1 MSNADSTTEQRESSP
16 PDRTPSS
23 PSENGG
29 TPFGGNGRTPEG
41 RDGGSSNPFR
51 AFRSSSY
58 TYYWLGSLLSI
69 TSFFMLIIAR
79 GWLVFDMTASPFQ
92 VTAVAAASQVPSL
105 VLSVFGGVM
114 ADRFDRKAILIIAE
128 FVNLL
133 TLVVLAL
140 LVVTETV
147 TFLHLIILA
156 TINGINF
163 ALAFPARAAMVPSLV
178 PPNDIANGV
187 ALSSMVFSGA
197 QLLGPF
203 AAGALLAAFVPGVA
217 FFAAAGSVAAALPLF
232 FLLKPRQDAMSHGQT
247 HGSIFGSIAE
257 GMVYIRQREI
267 LLGLMALGFV
277 AVVFGMPYQTVL
289 PVFADEVLNMPELGL
304 GYLGTAGGVGA
315 IAGSLLVARF
325 TGLGQMRF
333 ALAAGVVGMGVFIVL
348 FSLSTALWL
357 SLSMALLV
365 GFFFQMLMTA
375 NFALLQVLVPDRLRG
390 RVMSVRFIIFGMSP
404 LGIISLGVAAEM
416 IGTPPATAWSGA
428 ICAAAGMLT
437 LLLFPALRSRKNPE
451 LDNLSDT
458 VPEQY
463 EPVGAKA

>member
-1 MSNADSTTEQRESSP
+1 
-16 PDRTPSS
+16 
-23 PSENGG
+23 
-29 TPFGGNGRTPEG
+29 
-41 RDGGSSNPFR
+41 
-51 AFRSSSY
+51 
-58 TYYWLGSLLSI
+58 
-69 TSFFMLIIAR
+69 MLIIAR

-114 ADRFDRKAILIIAE
+114 ADRFNRKTILITAE
-128 FVNLL
+128 VINLI
-133 TLVVLAL
+133 TLIILAS

-147 TFLHLIILA
+147 TFTYLMILA
-156 TINGINF
+156 TINGIIF

-178 PPNDIANGV
+178 PRRDIANGV

-197 QLLGPF
+197 QLFGPF
-203 AAGALLAAFVPGVA
+203 TAGMLLAIFAPGVA
-217 FFAAAGSVAAALPLF
+217 FFAAAGGAALALPLF
-232 FLLKPRQDAMSHGQT
+232 FMLKPREDDTGHGQP
-247 HGSIFGSIAE
+247 HGSVFGSIAE
-257 GMVYIRQREI
+257 GLVYIRQREI

-315 IAGSLLVARF
+315 IVGSLLVARF

-333 ALAAGVVGMGVFIVL
+333 ALAAGVIGMGVFIVL

-357 SLSMALLV
+357 SLSMALMV

-404 LGIISLGVAAEM
+404 LGIISLGVASEM
-416 IGTPPATAWSGA
+416 IGTPAATAWTGA
-428 ICAAAGMLT
+428 FCAAAGMIA
-437 LLLFPALRSRKNPE
+437 LLLFPALRGRKNPE
-451 LDNLSDT
+451 PDNLPAPPT
-458 VPEQY
+458 GQN
-463 EPVGAKA
+463 EPVEAKA

>member
-1 MSNADSTTEQRESSP
+1 MSNADSTTVQRDSSP
-16 PDRTPSS
+16 PGRPPGD
-23 PSENGG
+23 GG
-29 TPFGGNGRTPEG
+29 TEN
-41 RDGGSSNPFR
+41 SNPFR

-58 TYYWLGSLLSI
+58 TYYWVGSLLSI

-79 GWLVFDMTASPFQ
+79 GWLVFDLTASPFQ

-105 VLSVFGGVM
+105 VLSIFGGVM
-114 ADRFDRKAILIIAE
+114 ADRFDRKAILITAE
-128 FVNLL
+128 FVNLI

-147 TFLHLIILA
+147 TVLYLIILA

-163 ALAFPARAAMVPSLV
+163 ALAFPARAAMVPNLV
-178 PPNDIANGV
+178 PRHDIANGV

-203 AAGALLAAFVPGVA
+203 AAGALLAMFVPAVA
-217 FFAAAGSVAAALPLF
+217 FFAAAGGVAVALPLF
-232 FLLKPRQDAMSHGQT
+232 FLLKPREDDMSHGQQ
-247 HGSIFGSIAE
+247 HGSVFGSILE
-257 GMVYIRQREI
+257 GVVYIRQREI
-267 LLGLMALGFV
+267 LLALMALGFV

-289 PVFADEVLNMPELGL
+289 PVFADEVLHMPELGL
-304 GYLGTAGGVGA
+304 GYLGTAGGIGA
-315 IAGSLLVARF
+315 VIGSLLVARF

-333 ALAAGVVGMGVFIVL
+333 AHAAGVIGMGVFIVL
-348 FSLSTALWL
+348 FSLSTPLWL
-357 SLSMALLV
+357 SLSMALLA

-404 LGIISLGVAAEM
+404 LGIISLGIAAEM
-416 IGTPPATAWSGA
+416 IGTPAATAWSGA
-428 ICAAAGMLT
+428 VCAAAGMIV

-451 LDNLSDT
+451 VGNFLNDPSAG
-458 VPEQY
+458 QG
-463 EPVGAKA
+463 EPVEAKA